1 MVLQFGIEKVLEFV
15 NNLYK
20 IIIMF
25 VFVYLF
31 FNFIIYLFFNFIIY
45 LFFNFIIFYMTDW
58 SRYNCNKLSKKY

>member
-31 FNFIIYLFFNFIIY
+31 FIRPIGLDIIVI
-45 LFFNFIIFYMTDW
+45 
-58 SRYNCNKLSKKY
+58 NCPKNTNTTAKL